1 MTSQA
6 RITLEEVKTL
16 PLTDVTEHVS
26 CVRRVPL
33 FAGLSRADQ
42 DAVGALARPVGLESG
57 ETLSPATGRLAV
69 VHRGQVKV
77 SRLSAAGHG
86 RLLRTA
92 GPGDFVGEASFLT
105 GEAPTY
111 IVEATRASTMC
122 TFARSDLA
130 PLIAAHP
137 PIAMTMLRSLA
148 QRLNDAENRLSL
160 TTASRQARVA
170 GYLLDLPGRPGPK
183 SYQVRLPIAKKD
195 AASFLGMTPESFS
208 RGLDALRSRG
218 LIATS
223 GDRIELLDVDALES
237 LAAA

>member
-1 MTSQA
+1 M
-6 RITLEEVKTL
+6 KNL
-16 PLTDVTEHVS
+16 PLADITEHVS

-42 DAVGALARPVGLESG
+42 DAVGALARPVALERG
-57 ETLSPATGRLAV
+57 EELGPVAGRLAV

-77 SRLSAAGHG
+77 SKLSASGHR
-86 RLLRTA
+86 RLVRTA

-105 GEAPTY
+105 GEAPGY

-122 TFARSDLA
+122 TFARSNLA

-148 QRLNDAENRLSL
+148 QRLDDAETRLAL
-160 TTASRQARVA
+160 ATASRQTRVA
-170 GYLLDLPGRPGPK
+170 GYLLDQPGEPCAEGYR
-183 SYQVRLPIAKKD
+183 VRLPISKKD

-208 RGLDALRSRG
+208 RALDALRSRG
-218 LIATS
+218 LIVTS

-237 LAAA
+237 LSGS